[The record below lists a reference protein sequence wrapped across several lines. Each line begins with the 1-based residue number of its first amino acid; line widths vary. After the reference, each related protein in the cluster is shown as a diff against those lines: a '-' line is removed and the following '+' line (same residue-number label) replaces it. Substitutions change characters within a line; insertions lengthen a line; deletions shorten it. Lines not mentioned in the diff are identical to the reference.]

1 MSRRGIA
8 AQLPARGQHGCRTGD
23 RRVELDQP
31 LDQTRPLNFLSPTPG
46 EPGGVPQTGAEMR
59 CLLRLAWSP
68 PARPP
73 CTGPL
78 PSQAWQ
84 PDLHLASGAAPTP
97 ARCPARG
104 QGENVSPGPGGP
116 GGSGSLGLRSHEQV
130 TAGRGPLT
138 GVPLI
143 FIMGNSNIQNREN
156 FTSSFYSEEDLGL
169 PVPLTVFPP
178 SPARVLSLGQPGLS
192 LISVPR
198 SPPPQVLPE
207 GSETSSGQGGPQ
219 GDSSCGRPAPAA
231 WSWCPRPAPHPA
243 LPGAQ

>member
-1 MSRRGIA
+1 MPPEFPISHTGRAGGRPADGSRDA
-8 AQLPARGQHGCRTGD
+8 LPPPTGL
-23 RRVELDQP
+23 V
-31 LDQTRPLNFLSPTPG
+31 
-46 EPGGVPQTGAEMR
+46 
-59 CLLRLAWSP
+59 P